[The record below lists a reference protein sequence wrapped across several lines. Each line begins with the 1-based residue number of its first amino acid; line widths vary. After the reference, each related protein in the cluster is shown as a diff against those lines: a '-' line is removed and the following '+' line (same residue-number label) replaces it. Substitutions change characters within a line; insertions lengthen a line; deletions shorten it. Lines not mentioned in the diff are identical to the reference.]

1 MRTSENIDHTV
12 YCKLILKWTRTR
24 YSTRLKD
31 PTSLRG
37 SRWPLD
43 QNVVRAE
50 INIGWVRLSPPIMII
65 RQPNKQIKNE
75 EKINIC
81 YNVLKG
87 VNSSYYSPHN
97 LKLRSSEVII
107 VYLLYPIF
115 SNFTIWQG
123 SRSRPQIVAKDQKY
137 NIFQKLF
144 NIYVIPLFFT
154 KT

>member
-1 MRTSENIDHTV
+1 MFNLYNTLVYHILLLFHSPKGWWWKKPAKDENLGKYYHTV
-12 YCKLILKWTRTR
+12 YCKVILKWTRTR

-31 PTSLRG
+31 RTSLRG

-50 INIGWVRLSPPIMII
+50 INIGWVRLPPPIMII

-87 VNSSYYSPHN
+87 LNNLYYSPHN

-107 VYLLYPIF
+107 VYLLYPVF
-115 SNFTIWQG
+115 
-123 SRSRPQIVAKDQKY
+123 
-137 NIFQKLF
+137 
-144 NIYVIPLFFT
+144 
-154 KT
+154 

>member
-1 MRTSENIDHTV
+1 MFTLYNTLVYHILLLFHSPKGWWKKLAKDENLGKYWS
-12 YCKLILKWTRTR
+12 YCKVILKWTRTR

-31 PTSLRG
+31 RTLLRG

-87 VNSSYYSPHN
+87 VNSLYYSPHN

-107 VYLLYPIF
+107 AYLLYPI
-115 SNFTIWQG
+115 
-123 SRSRPQIVAKDQKY
+123 
-137 NIFQKLF
+137 L
-144 NIYVIPLFFT
+144 
-154 KT
+154 